1 MSGIVHTILRNK
13 IYRKREK
20 VLRNRLFGYTTV
32 NNYSEGAILS
42 WIAGADTG
50 ERMPG
55 GWGTAVSEH
64 GNLKRFLFIYPR
76 LCFPGPE
83 MCKVSL

>member
-20 VLRNRLFGYTTV
+20 VLRNRLFGYSTV
-32 NNYSEGAILS
+32 NNNSEGVILS

-50 ERMPG
+50 ERTPG
-55 GWGTAVSEH
+55 GWGTAVSGH
-64 GNLKRFLFIYPR
+64 GHL
-76 LCFPGPE
+76 
-83 MCKVSL
+83 